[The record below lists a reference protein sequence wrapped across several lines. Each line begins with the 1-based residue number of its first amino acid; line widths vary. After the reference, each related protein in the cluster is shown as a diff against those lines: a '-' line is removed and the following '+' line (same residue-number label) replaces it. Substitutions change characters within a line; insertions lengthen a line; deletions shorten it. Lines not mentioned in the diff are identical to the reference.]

1 MDYMNDLHEM
11 CETLSKELGEAN
23 MKVKSSGGK
32 LSGSDL
38 DYIDKLTHAIKS
50 IKTTIAMEEA
60 DDGYSEMY
68 PYVYSYD
75 NNGDMGGMNR
85 NSYAMGRGRGSNARR
100 DSMGRYSSR
109 GYSRDYSRRGYSRDN
124 SDMISELQDIME
136 DAPDERS
143 RQEIQKL
150 ITKMQSM

>member
-11 CETLSKELGEAN
+11 CETLSRELGEAN
-23 MKVKSSGGK
+23 DKVRSSGGK

-50 IKTTIAMEEA
+50 IKTTIAMAEA

-68 PYVYSYD
+68 PYPYSYD
-75 NNGDMGGMNR
+75 NMGNG
-85 NSYAMGRGRGSNARR
+85 NSYARGRGSNAKR

-124 SDMISELQDIME
+124 SDMISELQEIMQ
-136 DAPDERS
+136 DAPDDRS

-150 ITKMQSM
+150 INKMQSM

>member
-1 MDYMNDLHEM
+1 MDYINDLHEM

-23 MKVKSSGGK
+23 DKVRSSGGK

-50 IKTTIAMEEA
+50 IKTTIAMAEA

-68 PYVYSYD
+68 PYPYSYD
-75 NNGDMGGMNR
+75 NNNMGNG
-85 NSYAMGRGRGSNARR
+85 NSYARGRGRNAKR

-109 GYSRDYSRRGYSRDN
+109 GYSRRGYSRDN
-124 SDMISELQDIME
+124 SEMISELQEIME
-136 DAPDERS
+136 DAPDDRT
-143 RQEIQKL
+143 RQEFQKFIQK
-150 ITKMQSM
+150 IEQMQM